1 MILNVVPGNPDLEG
15 GLGRVYHPFMDTV
28 ESIEKA
34 VEQLGRDDLASFRE
48 WFSAYEAAQWDAQI
62 EQDIAA
68 GKLDELANA
77 AIEEFEA
84 GKTKVL

>member
-1 MILNVVPGNPDLEG
+1 
-15 GLGRVYHPFMDTV
+15 MDTV
-28 ESIEKA
+28 ESIENA

-48 WFSAYEAAQWDAQI
+48 WFLAFEAAQWDAQI

-77 AIEEFEA
+77 AIKEFEA
-84 GKTKVL
+84 GKTKAL

>member
-1 MILNVVPGNPDLEG
+1 MNP
-15 GLGRVYHPFMDTV
+15 V

-34 VEQLGRDDLASFRE
+34 VEQLGRADLASFRE
-48 WFSAYEAAQWDAQI
+48 WFSAYHAAQWDAQI

-68 GKLDELANA
+68 GKLEDMAGA

-84 GKTKVL
+84 GKTRPL

>member
-1 MILNVVPGNPDLEG
+1 ME
-15 GLGRVYHPFMDTV
+15 TV

-34 VEQLGRDDLASFRE
+34 VEQLGRDDLASFRA
-48 WFSAYEAAQWDAQI
+48 WFEAFEAAQWDAQI

-84 GKTKVL
+84 GKTKAI

>member
-1 MILNVVPGNPDLEG
+1 MYTPL
-15 GLGRVYHPFMDTV
+15 MDTV

-34 VEQLGRDDLASFRE
+34 VEQLGREDLASFRL
-48 WFSAYEAAQWDAQI
+48 WFSAFEAAQWDAQI

-84 GKTKVL
+84 GKTTVL

>member
-1 MILNVVPGNPDLEG
+1 ME
-15 GLGRVYHPFMDTV
+15 TV

-34 VEQLGRDDLASFRE
+34 VEQLGRDDLASFRK
-48 WFSAYEAAQWDAQI
+48 WFSTFEAAQWDAQI

-68 GKLDELANA
+68 GKLDELATA

-84 GKTKVL
+84 GKTKAL

>member
-1 MILNVVPGNPDLEG
+1 
-15 GLGRVYHPFMDTV
+15 MDTV

-34 VEQLGRDDLASFRE
+34 VEQLERDDLASFRE
-48 WFSAYEAAQWDAQI
+48 WFSAFEAAQWDARI
-62 EQDIAA
+62 EQDVAA

-84 GKTKVL
+84 GKTKAL

>member
-1 MILNVVPGNPDLEG
+1 
-15 GLGRVYHPFMDTV
+15 MDTV
-28 ESIEKA
+28 ESIENA

-48 WFSAYEAAQWDAQI
+48 WFSAFEAAQWDAQI

-68 GKLDELANA
+68 GKLDELATA

-84 GKTKVL
+84 GKTKEL